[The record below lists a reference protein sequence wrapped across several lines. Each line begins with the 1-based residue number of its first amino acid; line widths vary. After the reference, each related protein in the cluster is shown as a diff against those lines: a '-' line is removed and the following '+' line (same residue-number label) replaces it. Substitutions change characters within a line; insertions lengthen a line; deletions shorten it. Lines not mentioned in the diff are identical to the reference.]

1 MNPVRISI
9 SDPWDLG
16 EALQWKHLRGYLL
29 QTASDERG
37 GMALIELDEPITYG
51 SSVWRYIVASP
62 RHQGNQITE
71 LLSGRNVLSA
81 LMGISDQQAKADN
94 LFDTSKWRGGGLAF
108 IGGVEPAD

>member
-16 EALQWKHLRGYLL
+16 EALQWKPLRGHLL

-37 GMALIELDEPITYG
+37 GKALIELDEPVSYG
-51 SSVWRYIVASP
+51 GSVWRYVIAAP

-71 LLSGRNVLSA
+71 LQSGRKVFSA
-81 LMGISDQQAKADN
+81 LVGISDQQAKADN
-94 LFDTSKWRGGGLAF
+94 PFDTSKWRGGGLVF
-108 IGGVEPAD
+108 IGDVEPAD